1 MNFSWKKI
9 ESDNFRKISSG
20 KFGFFAYKLIPA
32 FLLAGI
38 VSVGTSF
45 TVLDLAGATPH
56 PLSSNSEMIKG
67 EDKSLA
73 KNQPAE
79 KLSHSKTGNKR
90 QKTFTSSTFRA
101 SLQYPSHWKLIEG
114 YDTFNTR
121 YGSSDGFFM
130 MSASQSEGITFEA
143 LCAQEANH
151 KLMPYGSK
159 PRIQKLKV
167 QGQQACLI
175 LPSQDQDKTMMNQAQ
190 LIVKAP
196 RVIEISGNRY
206 NNFVLVADKTHI
218 RGIAK
223 TLKFI

>member
-1 MNFSWKKI
+1 MSFPCKKI
-9 ESDNFRKISSG
+9 KSDYSRKIISG
-20 KFGFFAYKLIPA
+20 TFSFSPHKLIPA
-32 FLLAGI
+32 VFLAGI
-38 VSVGTSF
+38 VSAGTSF
-45 TVLDLAGATPH
+45 TVLELAVATPA
-56 PLSSNSEMIKG
+56 SIQSTSEIIKD
-67 EDKSLA
+67 ENKSLA
-73 KNQPAE
+73 KDKQIE
-79 KLSHSKTGNKR
+79 KISHLKIGNKR

-159 PRIQKLKV
+159 PRIQKLKI

-175 LPSQDQDKTMMNQAQ
+175 LPSQDQDKTMMNQAH

-196 RVIEISGNRY
+196 RVIEISGSRY
-206 NNFVLVADKTHI
+206 NNFVLVADKNHI
-218 RGIAK
+218 RSLAK